1 MMPSGATERRPDYR
15 RPTITK
21 KNPQEKRYF
30 FRQSLLLLLHIGVT
44 HAADVVLPCSRQYIE
59 ESHKRKKKKTKQKKK
74 TLGCYILSY
83 YPRPAYISPPKK
95 KERRRAVYRHFG
107 IDDNTVRPTGDTV
120 S

>member
-59 ESHKRKKKKTKQKKK
+59 ESHKRKKKQNKKK
-74 TLGCYILSY
+74 NPWLLYPVLLPSSCLYIPS
-83 YPRPAYISPPKK
+83 K
-95 KERRRAVYRHFG
+95 KERKKKSCV
-107 IDDNTVRPTGDTV
+107 
-120 S
+120 

>member
-1 MMPSGATERRPDYR
+1 M
-15 RPTITK
+15 
-21 KNPQEKRYF
+21 
-30 FRQSLLLLLHIGVT
+30 LLLLLLRHIGVT

-59 ESHKRKKKKTKQKKK
+59 ESRTSEKKKTKKQ

-83 YPRPAYISPPKK
+83 YPRPAYYISPKK
-95 KERRRAVYRHFG
+95 KRKKKKGKEEEELCVDILG